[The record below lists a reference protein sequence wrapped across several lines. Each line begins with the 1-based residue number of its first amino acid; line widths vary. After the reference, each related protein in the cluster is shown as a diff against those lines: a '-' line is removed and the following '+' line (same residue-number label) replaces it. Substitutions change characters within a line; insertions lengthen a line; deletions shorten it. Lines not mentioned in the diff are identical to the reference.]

1 MPLRQKWIVG
11 DDRRLKSNDRRE
23 SEMIK
28 IENVEVCGWEAA
40 IRGMRNPHN
49 SWSNSDS
56 GYNVALGKM
65 PQFFVGANDQELM
78 RKLAKGGSVHA
89 KYRRYIDVFVDI
101 TAPLY
106 FWKEFKTYRKGRK
119 FLDEED
125 FYSYDDEGILE
136 DNIEMNSCSTMHKIH
151 SKEFELDDFSHEQL
165 NQHSLEWL
173 QQWIEVLNVNRE
185 IFIRSDN
192 KDKEAWWQIIQLLPS
207 SYNQRRTVKLN
218 YEVLGAMYH
227 WRKDHKLDEWREFCK
242 WIESL
247 PYSELIT
254 GKER

>member
-1 MPLRQKWIVG
+1 
-11 DDRRLKSNDRRE
+11 
-23 SEMIK
+23 MIK
-28 IENVEVCGWEAA
+28 IGNVEVCGWEAA
-40 IRGMRNPHN
+40 IRGMRNPMNSHN
-49 SWSNSDS
+49 KSDS
-56 GYNVALGKM
+56 TYCKSMVCCRQGSGVCEMFGTAECEGLGE
-65 PQFFVGANDQELM
+65 NDLALM

-192 KDKEAWWQIIQLLPS
+192 KDKEAWWQMIQLLPS

-227 WRKDHKLDEWREFCK
+227 WRKDHKLDEWREFCR

>member
-1 MPLRQKWIVG
+1 
-11 DDRRLKSNDRRE
+11 
-23 SEMIK
+23 MIK
-28 IENVEVCGWEAA
+28 IENVEIYGWRAA
-40 IRGMRNPHN
+40 IRGGRNAMN
-49 SWSNSDS
+49 SWERADSRTFLVNESDYIR
-56 GYNVALGKM
+56 GEHITMGD
-65 PQFFVGANDQELM
+65 NDYKLTNN
-78 RKLAKGGSVHA
+78 LAKGGSVHA

-125 FYSYDDEGILE
+125 FYSYDDEGVLE

-151 SKEFELDDFSHEQL
+151 SKEFEIDDFSHEHLCDFSRVALLETIRTL
-165 NQHSLEWL
+165 NKCRGYFLA
-173 QQWIEVLNVNRE
+173 
-185 IFIRSDN
+185 DN
-192 KDKEAWWQIIQLLPS
+192 DKLWWWQMIQLLPS

-227 WRKDHKLDEWREFCK
+227 WRKDHKLDEWKGFCR

-247 PYSELIT
+247 PYSEIIT
-254 GKER
+254 GKDTTS